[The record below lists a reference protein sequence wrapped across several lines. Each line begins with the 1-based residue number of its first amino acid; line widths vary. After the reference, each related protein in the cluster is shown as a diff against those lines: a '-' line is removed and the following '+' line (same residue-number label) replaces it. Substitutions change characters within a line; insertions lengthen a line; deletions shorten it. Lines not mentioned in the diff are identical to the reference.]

1 MRRRDVKDGEM
12 SPEEQIDNH
21 ADRNKMNERTGRRKK
36 GERRGR
42 SVLKTAQQ
50 TRGNDR
56 FTYTYVV

>member
-36 GERRGR
+36 GERRGGVCPKDGPADKR
-42 SVLKTAQQ
+42 E
-50 TRGNDR
+50 
-56 FTYTYVV
+56 